1 MSTNL
6 TGLRLVIGSI
16 AFASN
21 STGSKL
27 ISGATRILARKCSF
41 IIFSYESEAMDEP
54 IFISIPSVPRE
65 FVYIQKNQEL
75 FEEYGYAFVLG
86 LKGCR
91 QNKKNEEVI

>member
-1 MSTNL
+1 M
-6 TGLRLVIGSI
+6 GQADKLVI
-16 AFASN
+16 
-21 STGSKL
+21 
-27 ISGATRILARKCSF
+27 
-41 IIFSYESEAMDEP
+41 
-54 IFISIPSVPRE
+54 PRE